1 MTEINGKL
9 SRLKSIFFAPPVLAL
24 SLVLGGIEARAQQQQ
39 QEERVPAQTP
49 AEMRRE
55 SNARQLVENV
65 AGVLRVLNL
74 TPEQRAQIA
83 SIRRE
88 TQPQGRLLGARL
100 RQSRRALDEA
110 IYAANPDDAIIEE
123 RVREVGAAQAA
134 LLRLRSF
141 TELRI
146 RRVLSPDQLAAF
158 RQLQRRQARTA
169 ARQQTRRNRPA
180 PQEGVTPP
188 DAPERF
194 RDRMRRRQ
202 LEQRQQQQR
211 LPNEQNSPSP
221 SVPPREQDRRAPS
234 RDTRP

>member
-1 MTEINGKL
+1 MTEINGNL
-9 SRLKSIFFAPPVLAL
+9 SRLKSTFFAPLVLAL
-24 SLVLGGIEARAQQQQ
+24 SLVLGGVEGRAQP

-65 AGVLRVLNL
+65 AGLLRVLNL

-110 IYAANPDDAIIEE
+110 IYAANPDDATIEE

-134 LLRLRSF
+134 VLRLRSF

-146 RRVLSPDQLAAF
+146 RRVLSPGHLEAF
-158 RQLQRRQARTA
+158 RRLQRRQAR
-169 ARQQTRRNRPA
+169 ARQHPRRNRPA
-180 PQEGVTPP
+180 PQEGGPLP
-188 DAPERF
+188 DAPDAGAGSRSGGRGSSPARGCG
-194 RDRMRRRQ
+194 RDAAPPPAGGSPGDGWAPRR
-202 LEQRQQQQR
+202 
-211 LPNEQNSPSP
+211 
-221 SVPPREQDRRAPS
+221 
-234 RDTRP
+234 